1 MMPMYSR
8 IVGLSESVSV
18 FVNKS
23 EPCFARKWCWRDNCV
38 SLFADALVVTCAA
51 QAKDQI
57 LTSACC
63 LVRPNHLTFAMD
75 KGYYCG
81 RRSSRRELKLA
92 SPTYDMSG
100 RILMSHRVPNYG
112 DPTL

>member
-63 LVRPNHLTFAMD
+63 LVTTQSPYICDGQRLLLRKEVKQEGAEISVSDIRHVRQNINVSSCAYLW
-75 KGYYCG
+75 
-81 RRSSRRELKLA
+81 RS
-92 SPTYDMSG
+92 
-100 RILMSHRVPNYG
+100 
-112 DPTL
+112 